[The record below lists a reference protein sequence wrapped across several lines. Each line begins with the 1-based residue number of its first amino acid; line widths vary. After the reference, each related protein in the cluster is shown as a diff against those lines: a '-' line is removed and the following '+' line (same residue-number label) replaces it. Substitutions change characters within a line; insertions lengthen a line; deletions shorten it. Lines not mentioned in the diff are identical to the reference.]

1 MTTQLDL
8 LAARLRP
15 EPPPAPKYSAFAELG
30 PRAALDLLIREIQE
44 LYLEDDTP
52 WVFGVS
58 GGKDSSATVQLG
70 WLAIRA
76 LPPEKRRKTVYV
88 ISTDTMVENPIV
100 SAWATSMLE
109 QMRRAAAEQ
118 GLPIEVHQLKPVVK
132 DSFWVCLIGK
142 GYAAPRPKFRWCTER
157 LKINPSHG
165 FIKNMVEGAGRTVLV
180 LGTRKGESSSRRRS
194 MERAEEAGRVR
205 DRLSPNMELPGS
217 FVYSPIEDW
226 TTEDVWSFLFQVPNP
241 WGGDNRALF
250 KMYAGASDSA
260 ECPLVM
266 DLSTPSC
273 GQSRFG
279 CWVCT
284 MVEQD
289 KSMAAMI
296 RNDPDK
302 DWMAPMLDLR
312 DELDIS
318 DDRHLRDFRRMSGKV
333 QMFHDRPIPGPY
345 TQEAR
350 AHWLRRLLGVQREV
364 QENAPAP
371 FTGIE
376 LISLDE
382 LKEIRRIWIEVKHE
396 IEDKVPTIYLEATG
410 REFPGTAHF
419 YSNEAFQPEDLEML
433 RGLTS
438 NDLEYQLLRG
448 LLHVEQRYRTH
459 ANRSGIL
466 GELEKEFKRHGM
478 SSQEEAIDRARLEQ
492 KLMEA
497 ARVGDRAALEA
508 LLGESLADDFSV

>member
-1 MTTQLDL
+1 MQLEL
-8 LAARLRP
+8 LSARPKP
-15 EPPPAPKYSAFAELG
+15 EPPPAPKYSAFTELG
-30 PRAALDLLIREIQE
+30 PRATLDLLIREIQE
-44 LYLEDDTP
+44 MYLEDDSP

-58 GGKDSSATVQLG
+58 GGKDSSATIQLG
-70 WLAIRA
+70 WLALRA
-76 LPPEKRRKTVYV
+76 LPPEKRRKPVYV

-100 SAWATSMLE
+100 SAWATSMLN
-109 QMRRAAAEQ
+109 QMKMAASEQ
-118 GLPIEVHQLKPVVK
+118 GLPIHVHQLKPAVN

-142 GYAAPRPKFRWCTER
+142 GYAAPRTKFRWCTTR

-165 FIKNMVEGAGRTVLV
+165 FIKNVVENSGSTILV

-194 MERAEEAGRVR
+194 MERAEAAGRVQ
-205 DRLSPNMELPGS
+205 DRLSPNMELTGS

-226 TTEDVWSFLFQVPNP
+226 TTDDVWSFLFQVPNP

-250 KMYAGASDSA
+250 KMYAGASESA

-284 MVEQD
+284 MVAQD

-312 DELDIS
+312 DELDMP

-333 QMFHDRPIPGPY
+333 QIFHDRPIPGPY

-350 AHWLRRLLGVQREV
+350 AHWLRRLLTVQCEV
-364 QENAPAP
+364 QENAPDP
-371 FTGIE
+371 FTEIE
-376 LISLDE
+376 LISLEE
-382 LKEIRRIWIEVKHE
+382 LTEIRRTWVEDKHE
-396 IEDKVPTIYLEATG
+396 SEDLLPQIYREVTG
-410 REFPGTAHF
+410 KPFPGPARLYEMDCF
-419 YSNEAFQPEDLEML
+419 GPEQLKIL
-433 RGLTS
+433 RS
-438 NDLEYQLLRG
+438 ICADDLEYQLLRG
-448 LLHVEQRYRTH
+448 MLHVEQRYRTM
-459 ANRSGIL
+459 ASRSGL
-466 GELEKEFKRHGM
+466 LTALEKEFKRHGM
-478 SSQEEAIDRARLEQ
+478 SSQEDAIERAKFEQ

-497 ARVGDRAALEA
+497 AERGDQEAVEA
-508 LLGESLADDFSV
+508 LLREPVSDEFSV